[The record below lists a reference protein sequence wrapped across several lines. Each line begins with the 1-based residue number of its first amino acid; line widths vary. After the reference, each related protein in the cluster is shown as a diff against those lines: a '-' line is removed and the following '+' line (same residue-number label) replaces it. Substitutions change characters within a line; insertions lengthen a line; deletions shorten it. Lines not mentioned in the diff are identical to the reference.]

1 VLQLP
6 EAANVPALLFT
17 AQRAASSS
25 RVSIL
30 AATRKDFASNTQ
42 TLGAA
47 EISLS
52 ATGTYADLKAWLSRV
67 LQEHPN
73 AVLTHLVMARV
84 SGTETTLRSDVTLTL
99 LTKPMAHSNVLPA
112 ATAAATEPAPG
123 NGQAS
128 QHP

>member
-1 VLQLP
+1 M
-6 EAANVPALLFT
+6 LLS

-30 AATRKDFASNTQ
+30 TVTRKDLPSDTR

-52 ATGTYADLKAWLSRV
+52 AAGTYADLKAWLSRV

-73 AVLTHLVMARV
+73 AVLTHLVMARH
-84 SGTETTLRSDVTLTL
+84 SGSDAAIRLDLTLALLNKPMQQATAPLAASAEGTERD
-99 LTKPMAHSNVLPA
+99 
-112 ATAAATEPAPG
+112 PG
-123 NGQAS
+123 TGQTGRR
-128 QHP
+128 P